1 MQKKQENEYESA
13 VEVTVDG
20 EKYKL
25 TTDTALSPINPKVDL
40 NLYAPNNK
48 HSQISLSLTRV
59 GDQKYKGA
67 ARLVDLWG
75 HDLTL
80 DSDVTYQSIESF
92 TVLLDV
98 DSASLKI
105 NRVHVD
111 VATKNEGGSKTVTF
125 RTTEAGKEILSGSG
139 EITVK
144 NERGRVT
151 VGGSGNV
158 KWHDKPGVANFQLT
172 QTVLDEA
179 TNHETGFMV
188 NFFKSLRVK
197 LGDV

>member
-1 MQKKQENEYESA
+1 M
-13 VEVTVDG
+13 EVTVDG

-25 TTDTALSPINPKVDL
+25 TSDTTLSQVNPKIDL

-48 HSQISLSLTRV
+48 HSQVSLGLTRV
-59 GDQKYKGA
+59 GDQKYKGV
-67 ARLVDLWG
+67 ARLVDVLG

-80 DSDVTYQSIESF
+80 DSDVTYQSVESF
-92 TVLLDV
+92 TVLLDI

-111 VATKNEGGSKTVTF
+111 VATKNEGGSKVVTF
-125 RTTEAGKEILSGSG
+125 RATEAGKEVVSGSG

-144 NERGRVT
+144 NERGRT
-151 VGGSGNV
+151 TIGGSGNV

-172 QTVLDEA
+172 RAALEEA

-188 NFFKSLRVK
+188 NLAFSRAN
-197 LGDV
+197 LGGV